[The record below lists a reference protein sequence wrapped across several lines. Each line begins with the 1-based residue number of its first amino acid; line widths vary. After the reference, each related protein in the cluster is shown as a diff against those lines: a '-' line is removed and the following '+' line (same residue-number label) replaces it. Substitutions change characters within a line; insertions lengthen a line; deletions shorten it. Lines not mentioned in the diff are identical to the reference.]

1 MANNKKDVT
10 AVDQAQIRRLGQK
23 LIKRHRN
30 LWVYMVF
37 GFVAALI
44 NTLVFMVLHS
54 WWHNVM
60 VISNTIA
67 FIVSNLASFWF
78 NQKAVF
84 INNVDHEHSTW
95 HKLIVFFT
103 YRVISLIPDTLIM
116 LVGLSW
122 LHLNALL
129 VKIIDQIL
137 VGVFNYL
144 TTRSVFQKQEHTM
157 IERAKM
163 RIQEQKNKETVLIFA
178 VSFIFLLKIFWFTF
192 TILIKVIINIIHNSI
207 SCMSISIWIFGIR
220 HPIIFVFV
228 F

>member
-1 MANNKKDVT
+1 MDKQKKREIT
-10 AVDQAQIRRLGQK
+10 ADQAQIRRLGEK
-23 LIKRHRN
+23 IFKRHRN
-30 LWVYMVF
+30 LWVYMIF
-37 GFVAALI
+37 GFLAALI
-44 NTLVFMVLHS
+44 NTVVFLILHS

-67 FIVSNLASFWF
+67 FIVSNLASFYF

-84 INNVDHEHSTW
+84 INNVDHDHSTW

-129 VKIIDQIL
+129 VKVIDQIL

-163 RIQEQKNKETVLIFA
+163 RIEGKKSKHGHA
-178 VSFIFLLKIFWFTF
+178 K
-192 TILIKVIINIIHNSI
+192 K
-207 SCMSISIWIFGIR
+207 
-220 HPIIFVFV
+220 
-228 F
+228 

>member
-1 MANNKKDVT
+1 
-10 AVDQAQIRRLGQK
+10 
-23 LIKRHRN
+23 
-30 LWVYMVF
+30 
-37 GFVAALI
+37 
-44 NTLVFMVLHS
+44 
-54 WWHNVM
+54 M

-67 FIVSNLASFWF
+67 FIVSNLASFYF

-84 INNVDHEHSTW
+84 INNVDHDHSTW

-129 VKIIDQIL
+129 VKIIDQVL

-144 TTRSVFQKQEHTM
+144 TTRSVFQNQEHTM

-163 RIQEQKNKETVLIFA
+163 RIQEQKNKRENKK
-178 VSFIFLLKIFWFTF
+178 SSK
-192 TILIKVIINIIHNSI
+192 N
-207 SCMSISIWIFGIR
+207 
-220 HPIIFVFV
+220 
-228 F
+228 

>member
-1 MANNKKDVT
+1 MTKNKKEVT
-10 AVDQAQIRRLGQK
+10 AVDQAQIRQLGQK
-23 LIKRHRN
+23 ILKRHRN
-30 LWVYMVF
+30 LWVYMIF

-44 NTLVFMVLHS
+44 NTLVFI
-54 WWHNVM
+54 WWHSVM

-67 FIVSNLASFWF
+67 FIVSNLASFYF

-84 INNVDHEHSTW
+84 INNVDNDHSTW

-129 VKIIDQIL
+129 VKIIDQVL

-163 RIQEQKNKETVLIFA
+163 RIQEQKNKRDNKK
-178 VSFIFLLKIFWFTF
+178 SSK
-192 TILIKVIINIIHNSI
+192 N
-207 SCMSISIWIFGIR
+207 
-220 HPIIFVFV
+220 
-228 F
+228 

>member
-1 MANNKKDVT
+1 MDKKKQAVVSDEAN
-10 AVDQAQIRRLGQK
+10 IRKLGEK
-23 LIKRHRN
+23 LVKRHRN
-30 LWVYMVF
+30 LWVYMIF

-44 NTLVFMVLHS
+44 NTVAFMVFHQ
-54 WWHNVM
+54 WWHSAV

-67 FIVSNLASFWF
+67 FIISNLASFFF

-84 INNVDHEHSTW
+84 INNVDHEHTTW

-103 YRVISLIPDTLIM
+103 YRIISLIPDTLIM

-129 VKIIDQIL
+129 VKIIDQVL
-137 VGVFNYL
+137 VGIFNYL

-163 RIQEQKNKETVLIFA
+163 RLHEHQKN
-178 VSFIFLLKIFWFTF
+178 
-192 TILIKVIINIIHNSI
+192 IKK
-207 SCMSISIWIFGIR
+207 
-220 HPIIFVFV
+220 
-228 F
+228 

>member
-23 LIKRHRN
+23 LINRHRN

-163 RIQEQKNKETVLIFA
+163 RIQEQKNKRD
-178 VSFIFLLKIFWFTF
+178 SK
-192 TILIKVIINIIHNSI
+192 N
-207 SCMSISIWIFGIR
+207 
-220 HPIIFVFV
+220 
-228 F
+228 

>member
-1 MANNKKDVT
+1 MTKNKKEVT
-10 AVDQAQIRRLGQK
+10 AVDQAQIRQLGQK
-23 LIKRHRN
+23 ILKRHRN
-30 LWVYMVF
+30 LWVYMIF

-44 NTLVFMVLHS
+44 NTLVFI
-54 WWHNVM
+54 WWHSVM

-67 FIVSNLASFWF
+67 FIVSNLASFYF

-84 INNVDHEHSTW
+84 INNVDHDHSTW

-129 VKIIDQIL
+129 VKIIDQVL

-163 RIQEQKNKETVLIFA
+163 RIQEQKNKRDNKK
-178 VSFIFLLKIFWFTF
+178 SSK
-192 TILIKVIINIIHNSI
+192 N
-207 SCMSISIWIFGIR
+207 
-220 HPIIFVFV
+220 
-228 F
+228 

>member
-1 MANNKKDVT
+1 MDKQKKKEIT
-10 AVDQAQIRRLGQK
+10 TDQAQIRKLGQK
-23 LIKRHRN
+23 VFKRHRN

-37 GFVAALI
+37 GFLAALI
-44 NTLVFMVLHS
+44 NTVVFLVLHS

-67 FIVSNLASFWF
+67 FIVSNLASFYF

-84 INNVDHEHSTW
+84 INNVDHDHSTW

-137 VGVFNYL
+137 VGIFNYL

-163 RIQEQKNKETVLIFA
+163 RIEAKKQHREQAKK
-178 VSFIFLLKIFWFTF
+178 
-192 TILIKVIINIIHNSI
+192 
-207 SCMSISIWIFGIR
+207 
-220 HPIIFVFV
+220 
-228 F
+228 

>member
-1 MANNKKDVT
+1 MTKNKKEVT
-10 AVDQAQIRRLGQK
+10 IGDQAQIRKLGQK

-30 LWVYMVF
+30 LWVYTVF

-44 NTLVFMVLHS
+44 NTVVFMVLHS

-67 FIVSNLASFWF
+67 FIISNLASFYF

-129 VKIIDQIL
+129 VKIIDQVL
-137 VGVFNYL
+137 VGIFNYL

-157 IERAKM
+157 IERAKR
-163 RIQEQKNKETVLIFA
+163 RIQEQKAK
-178 VSFIFLLKIFWFTF
+178 K
-192 TILIKVIINIIHNSI
+192 KQ
-207 SCMSISIWIFGIR
+207 
-220 HPIIFVFV
+220 
-228 F
+228 

>member
-1 MANNKKDVT
+1 MTKNKKEVT
-10 AVDQAQIRRLGQK
+10 AVDQAQIRQLGQK
-23 LIKRHRN
+23 ILKRHRN
-30 LWVYMVF
+30 LWVYMIF

-54 WWHNVM
+54 WWHSVM

-67 FIVSNLASFWF
+67 FIVSNLASFYF

-84 INNVDHEHSTW
+84 INNVDHDHSTW

-129 VKIIDQIL
+129 VKIIDQVL
-137 VGVFNYL
+137 VGVFN
-144 TTRSVFQKQEHTM
+144 TM

-163 RIQEQKNKETVLIFA
+163 RIQEQKNKRDNKK
-178 VSFIFLLKIFWFTF
+178 SSK
-192 TILIKVIINIIHNSI
+192 N
-207 SCMSISIWIFGIR
+207 
-220 HPIIFVFV
+220 
-228 F
+228 

>member
-1 MANNKKDVT
+1 MTKNKKEVT
-10 AVDQAQIRRLGQK
+10 AVDQAQIRQLGQK
-23 LIKRHRN
+23 ILKRHRN
-30 LWVYMVF
+30 LWVYMIF

-54 WWHNVM
+54 CWHRVM

-67 FIVSNLASFWF
+67 FIVSNLASFYF

-84 INNVDHEHSTW
+84 INNVDHDHSTW

-129 VKIIDQIL
+129 VKIIDQVL

-163 RIQEQKNKETVLIFA
+163 RIQEQKNKRDNKK
-178 VSFIFLLKIFWFTF
+178 SSK
-192 TILIKVIINIIHNSI
+192 N
-207 SCMSISIWIFGIR
+207 
-220 HPIIFVFV
+220 
-228 F
+228 

>member
-1 MANNKKDVT
+1 MVKNKKEL
-10 AVDQAQIRRLGQK
+10 AAIDQAQIRQLGQK
-23 LIKRHRN
+23 LLKRHRN

-37 GFVAALI
+37 GFIAALI
-44 NTLVFMVLHS
+44 NTLVFMMLHS
-54 WWHNVM
+54 WWHSIM

-67 FIVSNLASFWF
+67 FIVSNLASFYF

-84 INNVDHEHSTW
+84 INNIDHDHSTW

-103 YRVISLIPDTLIM
+103 YRIISLIPDTLIM

-129 VKIIDQIL
+129 VKIIDQVL

-163 RIQEQKNKETVLIFA
+163 HIQEQKDKREQRK
-178 VSFIFLLKIFWFTF
+178 SSK
-192 TILIKVIINIIHNSI
+192 K
-207 SCMSISIWIFGIR
+207 
-220 HPIIFVFV
+220 
-228 F
+228 